1 MEMRVPPKNV
11 RCEAVVFGMIMVTTP
26 IPFPISRTSTFHKFN
41 VLAKKMQ
48 KKGCKN
54 NHSFVS
60 AMLVVA
66 YLNTVTSSFCW
77 PSWYHDLMQTC
88 LSFYLIDRFWEELR
102 SLTLSWLCEDMY
114 IVYIIPA
121 YALYCSQS
129 TLTIW
134 STKDSQIKAVF
145 TSERYRPSR
154 AMQSRRCVS
163 AEWASW
169 DICCRNHRSIQT
181 LHKSAKQLQTV
192 KPEHPSR
199 IAIWIVQTSN
209 LPIWK

>member
-1 MEMRVPPKNV
+1 MLISGSVPTFEMSSLQTHGDAGIPKKRRLRGRRFWDDHGYN
-11 RCEAVVFGMIMVTTP
+11 TN
-26 IPFPISRTSTFHKFN
+26 SLSN
-41 VLAKKMQ
+41 
-48 KKGCKN
+48 
-54 NHSFVS
+54 FVS

-77 PSWYHDLMQTC
+77 PSWCHDLMQTC

-102 SLTLSWLCEDMY
+102 SLILSWLCEDMY

-121 YALYCSQS
+121 YALYCYQS

-134 STKDSQIKAVF
+134 STKESQIKAVF
-145 TSERYRPSR
+145 TSERYRLSR
-154 AMQSRRCVS
+154 AMQFRRCVS

-192 KPEHPSR
+192 EPEHRSR
-199 IAIWIVQTSN
+199 IAISIVQTSKF
-209 LPIWK
+209 PIWK